1 MCLSTKE
8 IGKDLP
14 FPFPENTGKIIRVR
28 KKRGYDGGQ
37 VGASCSRWRSDHDE
51 VCCPSSPNQFLKI
64 SLHCQVP
71 DSITSSSAAL
81 WPVSQAQLSS
91 SLAFK
96 LKSDV
101 TMRIPGLSFLRGY
114 CCFREKDLSQSH
126 PVLGVNLCH
135 PLCQWQVCGGGTFER
150 CLVGGKRCKCK
161 IHNNFKETV

>member
-1 MCLSTKE
+1 MQLKRLPTSALLPHPRYFLEYLVPGSYISRSGIGMAMALKQLNKGGKKYLLSLVGNHFMCLSTKE
-8 IGKDLP
+8 IGKGLP

-28 KKRGYDGGQ
+28 KRRGYDGGQ
-37 VGASCSRWRSDHDE
+37 VGASWSRWRSDHDE

-96 LKSDV
+96 
-101 TMRIPGLSFLRGY
+101 
-114 CCFREKDLSQSH
+114 
-126 PVLGVNLCH
+126 
-135 PLCQWQVCGGGTFER
+135 
-150 CLVGGKRCKCK
+150 
-161 IHNNFKETV
+161 